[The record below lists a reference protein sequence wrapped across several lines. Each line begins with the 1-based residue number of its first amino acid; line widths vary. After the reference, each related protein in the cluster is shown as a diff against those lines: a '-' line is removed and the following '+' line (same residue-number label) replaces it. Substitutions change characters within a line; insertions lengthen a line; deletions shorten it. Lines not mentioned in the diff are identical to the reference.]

1 MPKSPMDAFSALF
14 IESQDALRRY
24 VRRLVRSKTMAEDI
38 VQESFARTIEQKEHV
53 HTPRAFLF
61 SIARN
66 LAFDVR
72 RQSQSRQLRLDELGD
87 FNTAGVVLP
96 GGSPEA
102 ALLGTERSQLLKEA
116 VSRLPP
122 QCRAVF
128 VLRAFHGCSHKEI
141 AQRLD
146 ISPKTVENHL
156 ARAVRDT
163 HGYIKRRYR

>member
-1 MPKSPMDAFSALF
+1 MSKSPMDAFSKLF

-38 VQESFARTIEQKEHV
+38 VQESFARTLEQKQHV

-72 RQSQSRQLRLDELGD
+72 RHSRPPQFDQLGD
-87 FNTAGVVLP
+87 FNTAGVVPP

-102 ALLGTERSQLLKEA
+102 ALLGTERSQLLKDA

-141 AQRLD
+141 AQRLNL
-146 ISPKTVENHL
+146 SPKTVENHL

>member
-1 MPKSPMDAFSALF
+1 MPKFPMDAFSSLF
-14 IESQDALRRY
+14 VESQDALRKY
-24 VRRLVRSKTMAEDI
+24 VRRLVRSRTMAEDI
-38 VQESFARTIEQKEHV
+38 VQESFARTLEQKEHV
-53 HTPRAFLF
+53 RIPRAFLF

-72 RQSQSRQLRLDELGD
+72 RHSQKSQFDELGD
-87 FNTAGVVLP
+87 FHNADVVPP

-141 AQRLD
+141 AQRLNL
-146 ISPKTVENHL
+146 SPKTVENHL